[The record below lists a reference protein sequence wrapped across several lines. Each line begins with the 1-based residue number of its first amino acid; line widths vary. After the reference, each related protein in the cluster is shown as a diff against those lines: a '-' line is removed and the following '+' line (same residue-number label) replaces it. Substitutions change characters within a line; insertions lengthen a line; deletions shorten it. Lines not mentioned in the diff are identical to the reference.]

1 MCSEKSRIDPFGCF
15 YKIIIWLPYELYL
28 FSGALVSET
37 TMFWSM
43 KMRSARR
50 KPSPMALTTFM
61 ADRRSNGATLKMGR
75 LWTLNTGTD
84 ERQKKKTL
92 SF

>member
-1 MCSEKSRIDPFGCF
+1 MT
-15 YKIIIWLPYELYL
+15 WLCYELYL
-28 FSGALVSET
+28 FSGALVKET

-43 KMRSARR
+43 KMSRARR

-75 LWTLNTGTD
+75 SWTLNTGTD
-84 ERQKKKTL
+84 ERKMENDDTV
-92 SF
+92 